1 MPKTL
6 KLGDLASRIRDVQA
20 ALDSATTVE
29 ATGTGGTTRTV
40 SSTQVK
46 AAVAALK
53 GAETKLARLCQQG
66 VFGVK
71 VSP

>member
-6 KLGDLASRIRDVQA
+6 KLGDLSKRIRDVKLALA
-20 ALDSATTVE
+20 AAKKVESVGKGGKSVNKAT
-29 ATGTGGTTRTV
+29 
-40 SSTQVK
+40 VK
-46 AAVAALK
+46 AAVTALEN
-53 GAETKLARLCQQG
+53 AEKKVARICQQG